1 MLLVCATDTRLLL
14 CSAQSNNCYHCTL
27 SQQSQFSNETDLKR
41 AYDKHDA
48 DASGSLDA
56 EELSVLCKEMGAV
69 LSRSE
74 LEAAL
79 LMLDTND
86 NGKIEYDE
94 FAGWWRAYQ
103 GGVLREGTARSPR
116 AR

>member
-1 MLLVCATDTRLLL
+1 
-14 CSAQSNNCYHCTL
+14 
-27 SQQSQFSNETDLKR
+27 
-41 AYDKHDA
+41 
-48 DASGSLDA
+48 
-56 EELSVLCKEMGAV
+56 MGAV

-103 GGVLREGTARSPR
+103 GGVVRESTARSPR